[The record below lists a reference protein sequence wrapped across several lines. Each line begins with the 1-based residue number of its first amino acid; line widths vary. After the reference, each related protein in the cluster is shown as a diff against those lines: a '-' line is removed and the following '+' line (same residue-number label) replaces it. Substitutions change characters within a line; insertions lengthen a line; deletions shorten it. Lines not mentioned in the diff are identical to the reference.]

1 MRVGLWKDSWVLF
14 LGCIILNLD
23 VAGGTGYTAFHV
35 SDGIGSVSHNAMHD
49 SFAETEGQTQ
59 IFICDIN
66 PKMLN
71 IGKKSATLDVRY
83 TENNYLHWV
92 EGNAKALS
100 FEDGSMDGY
109 TIEFGIRNVTHIE
122 KALAKA
128 YRRGADGDEL
138 GHRDGVTGVGAEA
151 RVGSSVAL
159 ARVSPT
165 LSRAAAAHSGGE
177 GAAKNWGTPVGGRR
191 RHTEEKRR
199 KGGS

>member
-1 MRVGLWKDSWVLF
+1 MEVLKQRLF
-14 LGCIILNLD
+14 LNND
-23 VAGGTGYTAFHV
+23 WYTAFHV

-128 YRRGADGDEL
+128 YRFFF
-138 GHRDGVTGVGAEA
+138 
-151 RVGSSVAL
+151 SSHAL
-159 ARVSPT
+159 DQTSFDFALQSN
-165 LSRAAAAHSGGE
+165 LKE
-177 GAAKNWGTPVGGRR
+177 
-191 RHTEEKRR
+191 
-199 KGGS
+199 